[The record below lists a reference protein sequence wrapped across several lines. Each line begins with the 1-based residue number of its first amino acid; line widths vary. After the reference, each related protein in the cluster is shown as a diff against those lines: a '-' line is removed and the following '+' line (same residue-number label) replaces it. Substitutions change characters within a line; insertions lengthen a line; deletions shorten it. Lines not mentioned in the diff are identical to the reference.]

1 MLGRCWSQLPRLIR
15 FMIDSFMDGAVMGC
29 IFGLVLIRLDTAGL
43 GRLLEGYESAGPTA
57 LFLAQGALTFGTL
70 GMAVAIMTLGDESE

>member
-70 GMAVAIMTLGDESE
+70 GMAVAIMTLDDDSE

>member
-1 MLGRCWSQLPRLIR
+1 MLGRDRWQLPRLIR

-29 IFGLVLIRLDTAGL
+29 IFGLILIRLDTAGL
-43 GRLLEGYESAGPTA
+43 GSLLEGFKTAGPTA

-70 GMAVAIMTLGDESE
+70 GMAVAIMTLGDDAD

>member
-70 GMAVAIMTLGDESE
+70 AMAVAVMTLGDDTD